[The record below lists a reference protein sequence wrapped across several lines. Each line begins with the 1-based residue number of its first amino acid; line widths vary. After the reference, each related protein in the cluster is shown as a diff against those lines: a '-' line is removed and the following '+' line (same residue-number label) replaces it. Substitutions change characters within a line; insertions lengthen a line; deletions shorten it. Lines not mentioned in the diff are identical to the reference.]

1 MTEVQSRGYGFNH
14 YIDSGDAILQ
24 NFDTG
29 ADENQNP
36 SNYFTYTIT
45 GRFNDFHETLETG
58 NVFMIPLFYDQ

>member
-1 MTEVQSRGYGFNH
+1 MTEVQSRGYGFNRN
-14 YIDSGDAILQ
+14 IQTGNAILQ

-29 ADENQNP
+29 ADENNHP